1 MSTDDNK
8 PLHQQY
14 CIIAQH
20 SSLLGDRDPTV
31 EETLIEGWIMN
42 SITGKLQVMD
52 KYEQNMCLDK
62 QINKRS

>member
-31 EETLIEGWIMN
+31 EETLIEG
-42 SITGKLQVMD
+42 
-52 KYEQNMCLDK
+52 
-62 QINKRS
+62 